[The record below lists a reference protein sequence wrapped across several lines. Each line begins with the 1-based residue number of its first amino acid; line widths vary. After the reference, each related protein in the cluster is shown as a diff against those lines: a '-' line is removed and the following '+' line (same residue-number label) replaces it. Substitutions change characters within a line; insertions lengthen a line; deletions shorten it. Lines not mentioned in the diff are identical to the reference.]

1 MLKSLSDFNIKPA
14 KVEFFIEDI
23 DSQRQAAKK
32 ISRGFE
38 KYENYLKSLKEENEK
53 KINTTE
59 LELGKPIEK
68 PLDSIFI
75 AASGQALTI

>member
-1 MLKSLSDFNIKPA
+1 MPDNSYGYLIYDVMLKSLSGFDIKPA

-38 KYENYLKSLKEENEK
+38 K
-53 KINTTE
+53 I
-59 LELGKPIEK
+59 
-68 PLDSIFI
+68 
-75 AASGQALTI
+75 